1 MKVGMIDRIT
11 IFYVPTALFDRSLI
25 HIYLICLSKHYANP
39 NRSSII
45 GGYEKS
51 FCLAQMQTLQAKNSE
66 SLVML
71 LHIHRFDS
79 HIKIIPNWLDTSVL
93 FCHKIKQNPRLTKKE
108 HTSRN
113 HLDLYHDE
121 SLIQRIMV
129 KNGSV
134 HFKCLGTSPHP

>member
-1 MKVGMIDRIT
+1 MEWNSSWFRMKIQKVRKRKRFWNPIVVIIYIIYNIFYHIVKCYLVSMKVGMIDRIT

-93 FCHKIKQNPRLTKKE
+93 FCHKIK
-108 HTSRN
+108 
-113 HLDLYHDE
+113 
-121 SLIQRIMV
+121 
-129 KNGSV
+129 
-134 HFKCLGTSPHP
+134 

>member
-1 MKVGMIDRIT
+1 MEWNSSWFRMKIQRVGKRKIFWNPIVVIIYIIYNIFYHIVKCYLVSMKVGMIDRIT

-93 FCHKIKQNPRLTKKE
+93 FCHKIK
-108 HTSRN
+108 
-113 HLDLYHDE
+113 
-121 SLIQRIMV
+121 
-129 KNGSV
+129 
-134 HFKCLGTSPHP
+134 

>member
-1 MKVGMIDRIT
+1 MEWNSSWFRMKIQRVRKRKIFWNPIVVIIYIIYNIFYHIVKCYLVSMKVGMIDRIT

-93 FCHKIKQNPRLTKKE
+93 FCHKIK
-108 HTSRN
+108 
-113 HLDLYHDE
+113 
-121 SLIQRIMV
+121 
-129 KNGSV
+129 
-134 HFKCLGTSPHP
+134 